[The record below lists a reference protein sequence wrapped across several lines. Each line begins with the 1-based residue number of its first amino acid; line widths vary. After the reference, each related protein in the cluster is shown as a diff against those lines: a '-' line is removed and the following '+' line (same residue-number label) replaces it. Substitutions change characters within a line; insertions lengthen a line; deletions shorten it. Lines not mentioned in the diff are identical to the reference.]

1 VTNPKAEPAL
11 VLSGGGARGAY
22 QAGALARIAE
32 GLGEDYPFRIITGVS
47 AGGIN
52 AASLAGA
59 RVRFLQATRDL
70 SAAWLRL
77 TVDKV
82 FNSDFSVL
90 TWSAV
95 RWLWML
101 GTGGATPGFEVRGVL
116 DTKPLYRYLESA
128 IDIGGIDANIA
139 SGRLRALALSA
150 TSYSTGGTIT
160 FVHATQS
167 ISMWERARRHSV
179 RANIGLNHVMAS
191 AALPLV
197 FPAIQIGDAFYGDGG
212 IRQSSPLA
220 PSIHLGADRVLT
232 ISARYPRTRAEESEP
247 QVVGYP
253 PPAQILG
260 MLMHGV
266 FLDALENDAERVARI
281 NRTLELLPPGKR
293 HPEGLRRVRMF
304 VLRPSRDLGKLS
316 ASLAHHL
323 PTPLR
328 IIVRGLGAY
337 RTSSSDFL
345 SYLLFER
352 PYISRLIEMGY
363 EDAHN
368 RWDEIARFLDD

>member
-1 VTNPKAEPAL
+1 VTNPEAMPAL

-22 QAGALARIAE
+22 QAGVLARIAE

-52 AASLAGA
+52 AASLASA
-59 RVRFLQATRDL
+59 RGRFLQATRDL
-70 SAAWLRL
+70 TAAWLRL
-77 TVDKV
+77 TTDKV
-82 FNSDFSVL
+82 FKSNFTTL
-90 TWSAV
+90 TLSAM

-101 GTGGATPGFEVRGVL
+101 GTGGVTPGFEVRGLL
-116 DTKPLYRYLESA
+116 DTEPLYRYLEAA
-128 IDIGGIDANIA
+128 IDINGIDANIA
-139 SGRLRALALSA
+139 NGRLRALALSA
-150 TSYSTGGTIT
+150 TSYSTGATMT
-160 FVHATQS
+160 FVQGEPG
-167 ISMWERARRHSV
+167 IPMWERARRHSV
-179 RANIGLNHVMAS
+179 RANVGLNHIMAS

-197 FPAIQIGDAFYGDGG
+197 FPAIQIGDAYYGDGG

-232 ISARYPRTRAEESEP
+232 ISARYPRTRAEESEK
-247 QVVGYP
+247 QVIGYP

-266 FLDALENDAERVARI
+266 FLDSLENDAERVARI
-281 NRTLELLPPGKR
+281 NRTLELLPYGTP
-293 HPEGLRRVRMF
+293 HPEGLRRVRLL
-304 VLRPSRDLGKLS
+304 VLRPSLDLGKLS

-323 PTPLR
+323 PRPLR

-337 RTSSSDFL
+337 RTSTPDFL

-352 PYISRLIEMGY
+352 PYISRLIEVGY
-363 EDAHN
+363 QDAH
-368 RWDEIARFLDD
+368 REWDRIRQFLEG

>member
-1 VTNPKAEPAL
+1 MNSKATPAL
-11 VLSGGGARGAY
+11 ALSGGGARGAY

-32 GLGEDYPFRIITGVS
+32 GLGEDFPFRIITGVS

-52 AASLAGA
+52 AASLASA
-59 RVRFLQATRDL
+59 RGRFLQATRDL
-70 SAAWLRL
+70 TAAWLRL

-82 FNSDFSVL
+82 FKSNFTTL
-90 TWSAV
+90 TLSAA

-101 GTGGATPGFEVRGVL
+101 GTGGVTPGFEVRGLL
-116 DTKPLYRYLESA
+116 DTEPLYQYLARA
-128 IDIGGIDANIA
+128 IDVNGVDANIA
-139 SGRLRALALSA
+139 KGRLRALALSA
-150 TSYSTGGTIT
+150 TSYSTGATIT
-160 FVHATQS
+160 FVEGAPG
-167 ISMWERARRHSV
+167 IPMWERARRHSV
-179 RANIGLNHVMAS
+179 RANIGLNHIMAS

-197 FPAIQIGDAFYGDGG
+197 FPAIQVGDDYYGDGG
-212 IRQSSPLA
+212 IRHASPLSPA
-220 PSIHLGADRVLT
+220 IHLGADRVLT
-232 ISARYPRTRAEESEP
+232 ISARYPRTQEEESEK

-281 NRTLELLPPGKR
+281 NRTLALLPPRTR
-293 HPEGLRRVRMF
+293 HPEGLRPVRLL

-323 PTPLR
+323 PRPLR

-337 RTSSSDFL
+337 RTSSPDFL
-345 SYLLFER
+345 SYVLFER
-352 PYISRLIEMGY
+352 PYISRLIEVGY
-363 EDAHN
+363 EDAHQQ
-368 RWDEIARFLDD
+368 WDDIARFLET

>member
-1 VTNPKAEPAL
+1 MTNPEAMPAL

-22 QAGALARIAE
+22 QAGVLARIAE

-52 AASLAGA
+52 AASLASA
-59 RVRFLQATRDL
+59 RGRFLQATRDL
-70 SAAWLRL
+70 TAAWLRL
-77 TVDKV
+77 TTDKV
-82 FNSDFSVL
+82 FKSNFTTL
-90 TWSAV
+90 TLSAM

-101 GTGGATPGFEVRGVL
+101 GTGGVTPGFEVRGLL
-116 DTKPLYRYLESA
+116 DTEPLYRYLDAA
-128 IDIGGIDANIA
+128 IDINGIDANIA

-160 FVHATQS
+160 FVQGEPG
-167 ISMWERARRHSV
+167 IPMWERARRHSV
-179 RANIGLNHVMAS
+179 RANVGLNHIMAS

-197 FPAIQIGDAFYGDGG
+197 FPAIQIGDEYYGDGG

-232 ISARYPRTRAEESEP
+232 ISARYPRTRAEESEK
-247 QVVGYP
+247 QVIGYP

-266 FLDALENDAERVARI
+266 FLDSLENDAERVARI
-281 NRTLELLPPGKR
+281 NRTLELLPYGTP
-293 HPEGLRRVRMF
+293 HPEGLRRVRLL
-304 VLRPSRDLGKLS
+304 VLRPSQDLGKLS

-323 PTPLR
+323 PRPLR

-337 RTSSSDFL
+337 RTSTPDFL

-352 PYISRLIEMGY
+352 PYISRLIEVGY
-363 EDAHN
+363 QDAH
-368 RWDEIARFLDD
+368 REWDRIRQFLEG